1 MTRTRSQFR
10 HTWIIKWFLSLV
22 TAVGLVSISFAAQ
35 FDAPYDELKKKH
47 GTEWAKEDK
56 AIDTKLAALK
66 EKFGKK
72 PNIIYILT
80 DDIGYGELGVQGGGA
95 MRGMPTPNIDR
106 MAHEGMLLNGFY
118 SEPSCT
124 PTRVALMTGRHPVRT
139 GLTDVIFPGNP
150 AGLAPEE
157 VTVAELLSEA
167 GYATAMYGKWHL
179 GEGEETWPHS
189 QGFDETLFGLY
200 NAAPWAWNTP
210 SERIM
215 WNNFVFW

>member
-1 MTRTRSQFR
+1 MKSIRLKYTHPRIVKCLISL
-10 HTWIIKWFLSLV
+10 II
-22 TAVGLVSISFAAQ
+22 TVGLVSTSFGVQ
-35 FDAPYDELKKKH
+35 FDAPYYELKKKH
-47 GTEWAKEDK
+47 GTEWTKQDK
-56 AIDTKLAALK
+56 AIDVKLAALEK
-66 EKFGKK
+66 KFGKK

-157 VTVAELLSEA
+157 VTIAELLSKA

-179 GEGEETWPHS
+179 GEG
-189 QGFDETLFGLY
+189 
-200 NAAPWAWNTP
+200 
-210 SERIM
+210 
-215 WNNFVFW
+215 